1 MEHQFMNTEL
11 VTLQLPTSL
20 YEKLQTIAVAENT
33 DVVGAIAQFVAT
45 ANQKKS
51 WLQDLTN
58 LRQQIQAEGGLQ
70 LGTTKEEIAAKLH
83 QTRQEIFVAEY
94 AHLYR

>member
-1 MEHQFMNTEL
+1 MNSEL
-11 VTLQLPTSL
+11 VTLQLPNSL
-20 YEKLQTIAVAENT
+20 YEKLQTIATAENT
-33 DVVGAIAQFVAT
+33 DVVGAISQFVAT

-51 WLQDLTN
+51 WLQDLSA

-70 LGTTKEEIAAKLH
+70 IGNTKEEIATRLH
-83 QTRQEIFVAEY
+83 QTRQEIFEAEY